1 MSEQF
6 WANIN
11 KSFLAG
17 LSTFWLVAVFLLL
30 NSSKDVIDTGIF
42 QDLILVWRI
51 NLCSLSQI
59 SA

>member
-11 KSFLAG
+11 KCFLAG